1 MAKVAAVHG
10 LELEMAPGQVTGL
23 LGANGAGKT
32 TSISMLTGL
41 ITPSRGSATID
52 GLDIRTQMKQIR
64 LSSAFATSKTPSS
77 TC

>member
-1 MAKVAAVHG
+1 MHG

-64 LSSAFATSKTPSS
+64 LSLGVCNQQNTIFDLLSLSS
-77 TC
+77 T